1 MYQGDSNEPRDP
13 FSDRAKNVMRSTKR
27 RILGI
32 LRPIL
37 AALGAFFIIIGVPI
51 AMMTPFPF
59 VPIGLPIVILGT
71 VLLARNSLAGR
82 RWMQNTLKKHPSLER
97 FAPHWLLK
105 LIFGE
110 DAEKAG

>member
-1 MYQGDSNEPRDP
+1 MMYEGDSNQNGAD
-13 FSDRAKNVMRSTKR
+13 SDAPGSGLARSAADGFMRF
-27 RILGI
+27 

-71 VLLARNSLAGR
+71 VLLARNSLAGK
-82 RWMQNTLKKHPSLER
+82 RWMQNTLKRYPSLER
-97 FAPHWLLK
+97 FAPNWLLH
-105 LIFGE
+105 LILGE
-110 DAEKAG
+110 